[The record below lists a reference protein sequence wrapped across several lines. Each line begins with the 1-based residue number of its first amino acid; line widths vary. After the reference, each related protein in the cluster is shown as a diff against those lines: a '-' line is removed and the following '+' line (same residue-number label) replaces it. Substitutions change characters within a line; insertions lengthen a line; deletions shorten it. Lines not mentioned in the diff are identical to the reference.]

1 MKIMKC
7 QKFSKLWKNVF
18 IFISATPSLFI
29 VWLTGLLMGNLIGFD
44 IWLIIKIGFVIL
56 LSLYHVYIGLHLN
69 RFKNNQQERT
79 AKFFRLINEIPFI
92 LLLLIVIL
100 VVFKPFLLTFRRRAL
115 MLANR
120 AYTLNCLQHPP
131 FTPNCYLFLF
141 IQFTVGITR
150 SVLGTGIKWGVYT

>member
-1 MKIMKC
+1 MGLEFYSSYNWIKTFHIIFMVAWMAGLLYVPRLFVYHKENYENHEM
-7 QKFSKLWKNVF
+7 SKVF
-18 IFISATPSLFI
+18 KVMEKRLYFYIATPSLFI

-79 AKFFRLINEIPFI
+79 AKFFRLINEIPFV

-100 VVFKPFLLTFRRRAL
+100 VVFKPF
-115 MLANR
+115 
-120 AYTLNCLQHPP
+120 Y
-131 FTPNCYLFLF
+131 
-141 IQFTVGITR
+141 
-150 SVLGTGIKWGVYT
+150 

>member
-1 MKIMKC
+1 MGLEFYSSYNWIKTFHIIFMVAWMAGLLYVPRLFVYHKENYENY
-7 QKFSKLWKNVF
+7 KMSKVF
-18 IFISATPSLFI
+18 KVMEKRLYFYIATPSLFI

-79 AKFFRLINEIPFI
+79 AKFFRLINEIPFV

-100 VVFKPFLLTFRRRAL
+100 VVFKPF
-115 MLANR
+115 
-120 AYTLNCLQHPP
+120 Y
-131 FTPNCYLFLF
+131 
-141 IQFTVGITR
+141 
-150 SVLGTGIKWGVYT
+150 

>member
-1 MKIMKC
+1 MVAWMAGLLYVPRLFVYHKENYENHEM
-7 QKFSKLWKNVF
+7 SKVF
-18 IFISATPSLFI
+18 KVMEKRLYFYIATPSLFI

-79 AKFFRLINEIPFI
+79 AKFFRLINEIPFV

-100 VVFKPFLLTFRRRAL
+100 VVFKPF
-115 MLANR
+115 
-120 AYTLNCLQHPP
+120 Y
-131 FTPNCYLFLF
+131 
-141 IQFTVGITR
+141 
-150 SVLGTGIKWGVYT
+150 

>member
-1 MKIMKC
+1 MVAWMAGLLYVPRLFVYHKENYEM
-7 QKFSKLWKNVF
+7 SKVF
-18 IFISATPSLFI
+18 KVMEKRLYFYIATPSLFI

-100 VVFKPFLLTFRRRAL
+100 VVFKPF
-115 MLANR
+115 
-120 AYTLNCLQHPP
+120 Y
-131 FTPNCYLFLF
+131 
-141 IQFTVGITR
+141 
-150 SVLGTGIKWGVYT
+150 

>member
-1 MKIMKC
+1 MVAWMAGLLYVPRLFVYHKENYENHEM
-7 QKFSKLWKNVF
+7 SKVF
-18 IFISATPSLFI
+18 KVMEKRLYFYIATPSLFI

-100 VVFKPFLLTFRRRAL
+100 VVFKHF
-115 MLANR
+115 
-120 AYTLNCLQHPP
+120 Y
-131 FTPNCYLFLF
+131 
-141 IQFTVGITR
+141 
-150 SVLGTGIKWGVYT
+150 

>member
-1 MKIMKC
+1 MVAWMAGLLYVQRLFVY
-7 QKFSKLWKNVF
+7 QKENYENYEMSKVF
-18 IFISATPSLFI
+18 KVMEKRLYFYIATPSLFI

-79 AKFFRLINEIPFI
+79 AKFFRLINEIPFV

-100 VVFKPFLLTFRRRAL
+100 VVFKPF
-115 MLANR
+115 
-120 AYTLNCLQHPP
+120 Y
-131 FTPNCYLFLF
+131 
-141 IQFTVGITR
+141 
-150 SVLGTGIKWGVYT
+150 

>member
-1 MKIMKC
+1 MVAWMAGLLYVPRLFVYHKENYENHEM
-7 QKFSKLWKNVF
+7 SKVF
-18 IFISATPSLFI
+18 KVMEKRLYFYIATPSLFI

-79 AKFFRLINEIPFI
+79 AKFFRLINEIPFV

-100 VVFKPFLLTFRRRAL
+100 VVFKPFINL
-115 MLANR
+115 
-120 AYTLNCLQHPP
+120 
-131 FTPNCYLFLF
+131 
-141 IQFTVGITR
+141 
-150 SVLGTGIKWGVYT
+150 

>member
-1 MKIMKC
+1 MVAWMAGLLYVPRLFVYHKENYENYKM
-7 QKFSKLWKNVF
+7 SKVF
-18 IFISATPSLFI
+18 KVMEKRLYFYIATPSLFI

-79 AKFFRLINEIPFI
+79 AKFFRLINEIPFV

-100 VVFKPFLLTFRRRAL
+100 VVFKPF
-115 MLANR
+115 
-120 AYTLNCLQHPP
+120 Y
-131 FTPNCYLFLF
+131 
-141 IQFTVGITR
+141 
-150 SVLGTGIKWGVYT
+150 